1 MEKKKQERIFGT
13 DGVRGRAGEGWL
25 APAAVAA
32 IGRAAGDVLG
42 AKSAGT
48 RRPQALVGHDGR
60 RSGPELEAALASGLA
75 SRSFEVKS
83 VGLITTPGL
92 ALLTRL
98 EEFRLGAMLSASHN
112 PAEDNGIKL
121 FSENGEK
128 LSDETELEIEK
139 RLLRAPTEA
148 TPPASAGARAPASH
162 ASPPHDESLEATYF
176 SYLVEQAAAGLRLDG
191 LSIVVDCANGG
202 GSRVAPRVF
211 GRLGAVVRAI
221 AADPD
226 GDNINLRCG
235 ATHPEALQEEVRGQS
250 AHLGL
255 ALDGDGDRSILVDE
269 RGELVDGD
277 AILAILGRHAMQR
290 GDLPDPRIVATVMSN
305 RGLHKALREVGV
317 GVVTVD
323 VGDRRVVEALRR
335 EKLRLGGEQSGHVV
349 FGPDH
354 FYIGDG
360 IYTALRVLRVLS
372 ETQRPLSELASVYRP
387 FPQVL
392 LNVRVAQKPPL
403 ADVPRLARARSKV
416 EEELGEDGRVLL
428 RYSGTEPLVRVM
440 VEGPDLPRI
449 QSQAQELADLIAAE
463 IGS

>member
-32 IGRAAGDVLG
+32 IGRAAGEVLG
-42 AKSAGT
+42 ARTPGPK
-48 RRPQALVGHDGR
+48 RPQALVGHDGR

-75 SRSFEVKS
+75 SKGFEVRS

-98 EEFRLGAMLSASHN
+98 REFRLGAMISASHN

-128 LSDETELEIEK
+128 LSDETEQEIEQ
-139 RLLRAPTEA
+139 RLLRAPAA
-148 TPPASAGARAPASH
+148 TIPQAPSGSTA
-162 ASPPHDESLEATYF
+162 PPHDEALEAAYF
-176 SYLVEQAAAGLRLDG
+176 SYLVDTAAQGLRLDG
-191 LSIVVDCANGG
+191 LRIVVDCANGG

-250 AHLGL
+250 AQLGL

-277 AILAILGRHAMQR
+277 AILAILGRHAMQQ
-290 GDLPDPRIVATVMSN
+290 GELSDPRIVATVMSN
-305 RGLHKALREVGV
+305 RGLHRALREAGV

-335 EKLRLGGEQSGHVV
+335 ENLRLGGEQSGHVV

-360 IYTALRVLRVLS
+360 IYTALRVLRVLDR
-372 ETQRPLSELASVYRP
+372 TKRPLSELASVYRP

-403 ADVPRLARARSKV
+403 ADLPRLARARSRV

-428 RYSGTEPLVRVM
+428 RYSGTEPLARVM
-440 VEGPDLPRI
+440 VEGPDLTRI
-449 QSQAQELADLIAAE
+449 RSQAQELADLIAAE